1 MNNNQPKKMKNS
13 FHLRIY
19 DLEVLKSL
27 NELFATGNYESM
39 NEFLNYA
46 LSIGV
51 EKIYLELGKRKL
63 LTQDREIPELPDSK
77 KLERLISLSERHKIM
92 LEDTMILMNSVEGL
106 VASVY
111 AVQRAEVSGEP
122 MSTELMDSAYLTK
135 LPPAYQD
142 IKDNLEQ
149 RFNRKLKKEQED
161 K

>member
-27 NELFATGNYESM
+27 NELFTTGNYESM
-39 NEFLNYA
+39 NELLNNA

-51 EKIYLELGKRKL
+51 EKIYLEFGKRKR
-63 LTQDREIPELPDSK
+63 LTQSHEIPDLPDTK
-77 KLERLISLSERHKIM
+77 KLDRITALTERQKIT
-92 LEDTMILMNSVEGL
+92 LEDMMILMNSIEGL
-106 VASVY
+106 AASIY

-122 MSTELMDSAYLTK
+122 MSVELMDSGYLTK
-135 LPPAYQD
+135 LPKSYQD

-149 RFNRKLKKEQED
+149 RFNRKLKKEQENQ
-161 K
+161 